1 MQTHA
6 LLSCQGDSST
16 PLTNRRNVIYCKSSL
31 KSRPYHVTEGH
42 LSRSA
47 GREILELLN
56 RVTHSDQPL
65 PILTQAL
72 EIVALNPAELPA
84 AVSTKLHT
92 LASRHYGQRRPGYE
106 TYNNALARVLLK
118 VEPARY
124 LSKCLTCQY
133 ASAQA
138 ATLAFLDS
146 YQPMTAADNACLQCH
161 LVGMV
166 MDAETAIAN
175 RVAAT
180 QVLSK
185 SQAFKLDQE
194 KFDELVSEWQS
205 SHIPAVKQ
213 GILLL
218 LAKHVDANFV
228 SSDMKLLILHDIV
241 EMTTNESAA
250 SREAACLAMASISS
264 WPKDRPFQFFYHL
277 AALLQDDDIDVRK
290 SAGCVATKTVAQQQ
304 PVCTSRAVEL
314 AWQACRSQA
323 KIEDARWL
331 LEGLAQNLQQVTEVA
346 EASTQ
351 LLFAVERRNMH
362 LDITLDMRE
371 SFSILDE
378 HKSSLP
384 SEIAEA
390 SRAVLMSSQD
400 RLHRIVTTGEGAL
413 PHTSLAEKHE
423 IENAYVFVQARLL
436 SEYLSA
442 LLS

>member
-1 MQTHA
+1 MQAHA
-6 LLSCQGDSST
+6 LLSCQADSST
-16 PLTNRRNVIYCKSSL
+16 PLTNKRDNICCKSAL
-31 KSRPYHVTEGH
+31 KPRPYHFIESH
-42 LSRSA
+42 LSCT
-47 GREILELLN
+47 GTGILQSLD

-72 EIVALNPAELPA
+72 EIVALSPVELP
-84 AVSTKLHT
+84 VTISTKLHT
-92 LASRHYGQRRPGYE
+92 LASRHYGHRRPGYE

-146 YQPMTAADNACLQCH
+146 YQPMMAADNACVQCH
-161 LVGMV
+161 LVEMV

-175 RVAAT
+175 RVAAS

-185 SQAFKLDQE
+185 SQAFKLDQA
-194 KFDELVSEWQS
+194 KLDDLASEWQS
-205 SHIPAVKQ
+205 SHVPAVKQ

-228 SSDMKLLILHDIV
+228 SSDMKLRILHDIV
-241 EMTTNESAA
+241 DMTTNESAA
-250 SREAACLAMASISS
+250 SREAACLAMASISA

-277 AALLQDDDIDVRK
+277 AALLQDDDIDVRR
-290 SAGCVATKTVAQQQ
+290 SAGCMAAKALAQQQ

-323 KIEDARWL
+323 KIEDAQWL
-331 LEGLAQNLQQVTEVA
+331 LEGLTRNLQEVTEVA
-346 EASTQ
+346 EASTR

-362 LDITLDMRE
+362 LDITLDIRE

-384 SEIAEA
+384 KGTAEA
-390 SRAVLMSSQD
+390 SGAVMMRSQD
-400 RLHRIVTTGEGAL
+400 RLHKIVSIEEDGLA
-413 PHTSLAEKHE
+413 HTSLAEKHE
-423 IENAYVFVQARLL
+423 IENAYMFVQARVL
-436 SEYLSA
+436 SDYLSA
-442 LLS
+442 LMS